1 MRTTKDEQ
9 VVNEDQSLTPGTP
22 GTLGPVLL
30 VVDDAVGALANIG
43 HQLRSRYGGDY
54 RVVCESSAE
63 TALGVM
69 EGFAAAGQDVAV
81 VLSDLWM
88 PGING
93 TEFLSR
99 AHLLHPTAKRA
110 LLVERDDTT
119 VREPILRAMALGR
132 IDYYVTKP
140 SPISPDEQFHRVI
153 AEFLDE
159 WTSANLPGFVAVR
172 IVGEPDTTRSHEMK
186 DRWSRSGVPFEF
198 YPPDS
203 NGGRE
208 LLTRWDKTQ
217 DELPVVVL
225 FDRQAL
231 AAPTNEEVVAAFAEN
246 IPFSVNVD
254 PEERSFDLVVVGAGP
269 AGLAAAVNGASEGL
283 GTLVLDS
290 EAMGG
295 QAGTSSLIR
304 NYLGFPRGISGAEL
318 AGRAY
323 QQAWLFGASFQF
335 ERRVTALSRRPTSE
349 GTHNGTRN
357 GARDVLNEESEELVV
372 TLSNG
377 TELLSRAVVIATG
390 ASYRR
395 LGVPSLEALQGAGV
409 FYAAVTSEAQALK
422 GEEVYVVGGGNS
434 AGQAAVYLSR
444 YASRVTLLV
453 RGGSLAASL
462 SEYLLEQIGAA
473 ENVEVRLNTRITDG
487 GGEGRLEYLLL
498 EDSASGLAETVS
510 AAALF
515 VVIGA
520 TPHTDWLPQ
529 EIERDESGYVLTDRN
544 LLPTGLP
551 AGLPKGLPTGSRA
564 SRKWPLKRLPLPLE
578 TSLPGVFVAG
588 DARHQSMK
596 RVAPAVGE
604 GSVSINSVREYL
616 NLNSAANRSSQKM
629 PGV

>member
-1 MRTTKDEQ
+1 M
-9 VVNEDQSLTPGTP
+9 NEDRSPTLATSGAPGLAPKRTPK
-22 GTLGPVLL
+22 PVLL
-30 VVDDAVGALANIG
+30 VVDDDRDALANIG
-43 HQLRSRYGGDY
+43 HQLRSRYGEDY
-54 RVVCESSAE
+54 RVLCESSAE
-63 TALGVM
+63 AALGAL
-69 EGFAAAGQDVAV
+69 EGFGAAGEDVAV

-93 TEFLSR
+93 TDFLTI
-99 AHLLHPTAKRA
+99 AHPLHPTAKRA

-119 VREPILRAMALGR
+119 IREPILRAMALGR

-159 WTSANLPGFVAVR
+159 WTGANRPGFVAIR
-172 IVGEPDTTRSHEMK
+172 IVGKPDTPRSHEMK

-203 NGGRE
+203 DGGQA
-208 LLTRWDKTQ
+208 LLSRWDKTQ
-217 DELPVVVL
+217 DELPVVIL
-225 FDRQAL
+225 FDRKAL

-246 IPFSVNVD
+246 IPFNVNIE
-254 PEERSFDLVVVGAGP
+254 PEDRSFDLVVVGAGP

-283 GTLVLDS
+283 RTLVLDG

-335 ERRVTALSRRPTSE
+335 ERRVTALSRKP
-349 GTHNGTRN
+349 TRN
-357 GARDVLNEESEELVV
+357 ESEDLMVA
-372 TLSNG
+372 LSDG
-377 TELLSRAVVIATG
+377 TELVSRTVVIATG

-395 LGVPSLEALQGAGV
+395 LGIPDLEALQGVGV
-409 FYAAVTSEAQALK
+409 FYAAVASEAQALE

-434 AGQAAVYLSR
+434 AGQAAVYLSK

-462 SEYLLEQIGAA
+462 SKYLMEQIGAA
-473 ENVEVRLNTRITDG
+473 DNVEIRLNTRIKDG
-487 GGEGRLEYLLL
+487 GGEGRLQYLLL
-498 EDSASGLAETVS
+498 EDSASGLAETVP

-520 TPHTDWLPQ
+520 TPHTDWLPR
-529 EIERDESGYVLTDRN
+529 EIERDEAGYVLTDRD
-544 LLPTGLP
+544 LFPTDGP
-551 AGLPKGLPTGSRA
+551 GGRA
-564 SRKWPLKRLPLPLE
+564 SREWPLKRLPLPLE
-578 TSLPGVFVAG
+578 TSMPGVFTAG
-588 DARHQSMK
+588 DARHRSMK

-616 NLNSAANRSSQKM
+616 NSAANGSRQKM
-629 PGV
+629 PGIKSK

>member
-1 MRTTKDEQ
+1 M
-9 VVNEDQSLTPGTP
+9 NEDRSPTLATSGALGLASKGTP
-22 GTLGPVLL
+22 KRTPKPVLL
-30 VVDDAVGALANIG
+30 VVDDDRDALASIG
-43 HQLRSRYGGDY
+43 HQLRSRYGEDY
-54 RVVCESSAE
+54 RVLCEGSGEVAMD
-63 TALGVM
+63 ALG
-69 EGFAAAGQDVAV
+69 GLGAAGEDVAV

-88 PGING
+88 PGMNG
-93 TEFLSR
+93 TELLTS

-119 VREPILRAMALGR
+119 VREQILRAIALGR

-159 WTSANLPGFVAVR
+159 WTSANRPGFVAIR
-172 IVGEPDTTRSHEMK
+172 IVGKPDTPRSHEMK

-203 NGGRE
+203 DGGQA
-208 LLTRWDKTQ
+208 LLSRWDKTQ
-217 DELPVVVL
+217 DELPVVIL
-225 FDRQAL
+225 FDRKAL

-246 IPFSVNVD
+246 VPFNVNVE
-254 PEERSFDLVVVGAGP
+254 PEEQSFDLVVVGAGP
-269 AGLAAAVNGASEGL
+269 AGLAAAVVGASEGL
-283 GTLVLDS
+283 RTLVLDG

-335 ERRVTALSRRPTSE
+335 ERRVTALSRRPT
-349 GTHNGTRN
+349 RN
-357 GARDVLNEESEELVV
+357 ESEDLVV
-372 TLSNG
+372 ALSDG
-377 TELLSRAVVIATG
+377 TELVSRAVVIATG

-409 FYAAVTSEAQALK
+409 FYAAVASEAQALE

-434 AGQAAVYLSR
+434 AGQAAVYLSK

-462 SEYLLEQIGAA
+462 SKYLMEQIRAA
-473 ENVEVRLNTRITDG
+473 DNVEIRLNTRIKDG
-487 GGEGRLEYLLL
+487 GGEGRLQYLLL
-498 EDSASGLAETVS
+498 EDSASGLAETVP

-520 TPHTDWLPQ
+520 TPHTDWLPR
-529 EIERDESGYVLTDRN
+529 EIERDEAGYVLTDRD
-544 LLPTGLP
+544 LFPTDGP
-551 AGLPKGLPTGSRA
+551 GGRA
-564 SRKWPLKRLPLPLE
+564 SREWPLKRLPLPLE
-578 TSLPGVFVAG
+578 TSMPGVFTAG
-588 DARHQSMK
+588 DARHRSMK

-616 NLNSAANRSSQKM
+616 NSAANRSRQKM
-629 PGV
+629 PGIYSK